1 MDRALQQ
8 SPDNQTPAAP
18 GGLASSCMLAESVRQ
33 ALEQYFETLD
43 GQSSHELYALVMN
56 EVERPLLAC
65 VLERCG
71 GNQSRAAALLGLNR
85 ATLRKKLRAH
95 GLATGN
101 AAANGSASQ
110 R

>member
-1 MDRALQQ
+1 MIMELQPETDRGEA
-8 SPDNQTPAAP
+8 DTPHAI
-18 GGLASSCMLAESVRQ
+18 ASDCVLAESVRE
-33 ALEQYFETLD
+33 AMNQYFDTLD
-43 GQSSHELYALVMN
+43 GQSSHNLYALVMN

-95 GLATGN
+95 NLVTEHGNGATK
-101 AAANGSASQ
+101 A
-110 R
+110 